1 MLRHIVMF
9 KLKDFENETAKAS
22 AAQQVVERLNEL
34 PSKIKEIRKYHAGT
48 DTRKLAWSYDVVLE
62 MDFEN
67 PADLEAYTIHPDHQA
82 FVAFNKN
89 FSIDKVCI
97 DYEI

>member
-1 MLRHIVMF
+1 MF
-9 KLKDFENETAKAS
+9 KLREFENETEKAI
-22 AAQQVVERLNEL
+22 AAQQVVERLSEL
-34 PSKIKEIRKYHAGT
+34 PSKISYIRKYKFGT

-67 PADLEAYTIHPDHQA
+67 PADLEAYTIHPDHQS
-82 FVAFNKN
+82 FVTFNKD